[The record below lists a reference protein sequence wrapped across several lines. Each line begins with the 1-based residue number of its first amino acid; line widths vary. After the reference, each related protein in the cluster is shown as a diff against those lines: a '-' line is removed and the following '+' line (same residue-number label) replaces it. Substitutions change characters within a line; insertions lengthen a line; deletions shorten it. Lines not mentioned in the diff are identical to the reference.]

1 MKWKKIL
8 PLIGILIFIYLVYK
22 IGLGEI
28 ANNFRDIHYGYF
40 FVAVLLSFVTL
51 FFQTFRWRL
60 ILKEQKIYIPFGKA
74 FKFYLISVFYGLVTP
89 AKIGSLMRVP
99 YMKEEVDNSWAEC
112 ASSVILERIFDLVIL
127 FSLAIIGTVVLSEY
141 VGAFLPVFI
150 IAISVFIIGCFI
162 LLNKKLTRILL
173 KRFVSI
179 IIPARFKRRTQE
191 VFDAFYSSLP
201 RFRRLVLPFL
211 FTLLLWTLLYTQTY
225 FVARSFGV
233 EVPWVIFLVV
243 VPIVTL
249 VTLLPISLSGIGT
262 REITFVYLFGFF
274 GVAQSTVLT
283 FSVVTFLLNAIIPVI
298 VVLVAM
304 RESLKK

>member
-22 IGLGEI
+22 IGFSEI
-28 ANNFRDIHYGYF
+28 ASNFKNIHYGYF
-40 FVAVLLSFVTL
+40 FIAILLAFAIL
-51 FFQTFRWRL
+51 LFQTFRWML
-60 ILKEQKIYIPFGKA
+60 ILKEQKIYIPFRKA
-74 FKFYLISVFYGLVTP
+74 FKFYLISVFYGLITP

-112 ASSVILERIFDLVIL
+112 ASSIILERIFDLLIL

-141 VGAFLPVFI
+141 VGAFLPVLILAIFAFI
-150 IAISVFIIGCFI
+150 ISCFI
-162 LLNKKLTRILL
+162 LLNKKLTRIFL
-173 KRFVSI
+173 KRFVYI

-191 VFDAFYSSLP
+191 VFDAFYNSLP
-201 RFRRLVLPFL
+201 RLRRLILPFL
-211 FTLLLWTLLYTQTY
+211 FTFFLWVMLYTQTY
-225 FVARSFGV
+225 FVAKSFGV
-233 EVPWVIFLVV
+233 NVPWIIFLVV

-249 VTLLPISLSGIGT
+249 VTLLPISISGIGT

-274 GVAQSTVLT
+274 GVAQGTVLT
-283 FSVVTFLLNAIIPVI
+283 FSVVTFLLNAIVPII
-298 VVLVAM
+298 VVLSSM